1 MGENASFWESL
12 IYAHPTC
19 TTWKQE
25 AEGSIYHLASIL
37 FVVGFMGGSG
47 FFGLLYVFSLL
58 GLGFLCSSVWAW
70 LDVCAA
76 DIFSWN
82 FILFA
87 ICFVQFIYVTYQVR
101 SVSFDREFQELYSAL
116 FQPLG
121 ISLTVYRKIV
131 LCCDAEVVTLEKEHC
146 YAMQGKTPIDKLSLL
161 VSGRIRVTVDGEFL
175 HYIFPLQFLDSPEWD
190 SLRPT
195 EEGIFQVTLTAE
207 TDCRYVAWRRKKLY
221 LLFAKHRFISRLF
234 SILIGS
240 DIAEKLYALNDRCT
254 WGKALGISK
263 MNTTAMS
270 LLPVTPLGFIPDLKN
285 ATLVP
290 FNETA
295 CENWKEIHHLVFHM
309 ANICFAVGLV
319 IPTTLNLHMIFL
331 RGLLTIGCALFI
343 IWATLYRCALD
354 IMIWNSVFLVVNLL
368 HFIYLVYKR
377 RPIKIEKELSSLYK
391 RTFEPLHVPPEL
403 FQRLTGQFCNIQSL
417 KTDFKTTGLLELIH
431 YACKWRGAGCT
442 AQRPAAPRMKVS
454 YRGHFL
460 HNIYP
465 CAFIDSPEFRST
477 QMNRGEKFQV
487 TIIADD
493 NCKFLCWSR
502 ERLTYF
508 LESEP
513 FLYEIFKYL
522 IGKDI
527 TNKLYSLNDPTL
539 NDKASKKIDRQPSLC
554 SQLSVMQMRNSMAST
569 SDSEDGLQMF
579 LRGTS
584 SASSLRPGR
593 TSPYLRTS
601 AKMKPIEESV
611 EDDVFEAPSADKL
624 ELQRLP

>member
-19 TTWKQE
+19 ATWKQE

-82 FILFA
+82 FILFT

-101 SVSFDREFQELYSAL
+101 SVSFDKEFQELYSAL

-240 DIAEKLYALNDRCT
+240 DIAEKLYALNDRVHV
-254 WGKALGISK
+254 GKGFRYDIRLPNFYHA
-263 MNTTAMS
+263 S
-270 LLPVTPLGFIPDLKN
+270 LPKTPP
-285 ATLVP
+285 
-290 FNETA
+290 
-295 CENWKEIHHLVFHM
+295 
-309 ANICFAVGLV
+309 
-319 IPTTLNLHMIFL
+319 
-331 RGLLTIGCALFI
+331 
-343 IWATLYRCALD
+343 
-354 IMIWNSVFLVVNLL
+354 
-368 HFIYLVYKR
+368 
-377 RPIKIEKELSSLYK
+377 
-391 RTFEPLHVPPEL
+391 VPPPRRL
-403 FQRLTGQFCNIQSL
+403 QRRSSG
-417 KTDFKTTGLLELIH
+417 
-431 YACKWRGAGCT
+431 
-442 AQRPAAPRMKVS
+442 RP
-454 YRGHFL
+454 
-460 HNIYP
+460 
-465 CAFIDSPEFRST
+465 
-477 QMNRGEKFQV
+477 
-487 TIIADD
+487 
-493 NCKFLCWSR
+493 
-502 ERLTYF
+502 
-508 LESEP
+508 
-513 FLYEIFKYL
+513 
-522 IGKDI
+522 
-527 TNKLYSLNDPTL
+527 
-539 NDKASKKIDRQPSLC
+539 
-554 SQLSVMQMRNSMAST
+554 
-569 SDSEDGLQMF
+569 
-579 LRGTS
+579 
-584 SASSLRPGR
+584 RPGVPNCNTPR
-593 TSPYLRTS
+593 
-601 AKMKPIEESV
+601 K
-611 EDDVFEAPSADKL
+611 
-624 ELQRLP
+624 Q

>member
-19 TTWKQE
+19 ATWKQE

-82 FILFA
+82 FILFT

-101 SVSFDREFQELYSAL
+101 SVSFDKEFQELYSAL

-240 DIAEKLYALNDRCT
+240 DIAEKLYALNDRVHV
-254 WGKALGISK
+254 GKGFRYDIRLPNFHA
-263 MNTTAMS
+263 S
-270 LLPVTPLGFIPDLKN
+270 LPKTPP
-285 ATLVP
+285 
-290 FNETA
+290 
-295 CENWKEIHHLVFHM
+295 
-309 ANICFAVGLV
+309 
-319 IPTTLNLHMIFL
+319 
-331 RGLLTIGCALFI
+331 
-343 IWATLYRCALD
+343 
-354 IMIWNSVFLVVNLL
+354 
-368 HFIYLVYKR
+368 
-377 RPIKIEKELSSLYK
+377 
-391 RTFEPLHVPPEL
+391 VPP
-403 FQRLTGQFCNIQSL
+403 
-417 KTDFKTTGLLELIH
+417 
-431 YACKWRGAGCT
+431 
-442 AQRPAAPRMKVS
+442 PR
-454 YRGHFL
+454 R
-460 HNIYP
+460 
-465 CAFIDSPEFRST
+465 
-477 QMNRGEKFQV
+477 
-487 TIIADD
+487 
-493 NCKFLCWSR
+493 
-502 ERLTYF
+502 
-508 LESEP
+508 
-513 FLYEIFKYL
+513 
-522 IGKDI
+522 
-527 TNKLYSLNDPTL
+527 
-539 NDKASKKIDRQPSLC
+539 
-554 SQLSVMQMRNSMAST
+554 
-569 SDSEDGLQMF
+569 
-579 LRGTS
+579 
-584 SASSLRPGR
+584 
-593 TSPYLRTS
+593 
-601 AKMKPIEESV
+601 
-611 EDDVFEAPSADKL
+611 
-624 ELQRLP
+624 LQRRSSGRPSVPNCGSPRKQ

>member
-82 FILFA
+82 FILFV
-87 ICFVQFIYVTYQVR
+87 ICFIQFIYVTYQVR

-240 DIAEKLYALNDRCT
+240 DIAEKLYALNDRVHV
-254 WGKALGISK
+254 GK
-263 MNTTAMS
+263 
-270 LLPVTPLGFIPDLKN
+270 GF
-285 ATLVP
+285 
-290 FNETA
+290 
-295 CENWKEIHHLVFHM
+295 
-309 ANICFAVGLV
+309 
-319 IPTTLNLHMIFL
+319 
-331 RGLLTIGCALFI
+331 R
-343 IWATLYRCALD
+343 YD
-354 IMIWNSVFLVVNLL
+354 I
-368 HFIYLVYKR
+368 
-377 RPIKIEKELSSLYK
+377 
-391 RTFEPLHVPPEL
+391 
-403 FQRLTGQFCNIQSL
+403 
-417 KTDFKTTGLLELIH
+417 
-431 YACKWRGAGCT
+431 
-442 AQRPAAPRMKVS
+442 
-454 YRGHFL
+454 
-460 HNIYP
+460 
-465 CAFIDSPEFRST
+465 
-477 QMNRGEKFQV
+477 
-487 TIIADD
+487 
-493 NCKFLCWSR
+493 
-502 ERLTYF
+502 
-508 LESEP
+508 
-513 FLYEIFKYL
+513 
-522 IGKDI
+522 
-527 TNKLYSLNDPTL
+527 
-539 NDKASKKIDRQPSLC
+539 
-554 SQLSVMQMRNSMAST
+554 
-569 SDSEDGLQMF
+569 
-579 LRGTS
+579 
-584 SASSLRPGR
+584 
-593 TSPYLRTS
+593 
-601 AKMKPIEESV
+601 
-611 EDDVFEAPSADKL
+611 
-624 ELQRLP
+624 RLPNFYHV

>member
-19 TTWKQE
+19 ATWKQE

-82 FILFA
+82 FILFV

-101 SVSFDREFQELYSAL
+101 SVSFDKEFQELYSAL

-240 DIAEKLYALNDRCT
+240 DIAEKLYALNDRVHV
-254 WGKALGISK
+254 GKGFRYDIRLP
-263 MNTTAMS
+263 NFYHVS
-270 LLPVTPLGFIPDLKN
+270 LPETPP
-285 ATLVP
+285 
-290 FNETA
+290 
-295 CENWKEIHHLVFHM
+295 
-309 ANICFAVGLV
+309 
-319 IPTTLNLHMIFL
+319 
-331 RGLLTIGCALFI
+331 
-343 IWATLYRCALD
+343 
-354 IMIWNSVFLVVNLL
+354 
-368 HFIYLVYKR
+368 
-377 RPIKIEKELSSLYK
+377 
-391 RTFEPLHVPPEL
+391 VPPPRRL
-403 FQRLTGQFCNIQSL
+403 QR
-417 KTDFKTTGLLELIH
+417 
-431 YACKWRGAGCT
+431 R
-442 AQRPAAPRMKVS
+442 
-454 YRGHFL
+454 
-460 HNIYP
+460 
-465 CAFIDSPEFRST
+465 SPGR
-477 QMNRGEKFQV
+477 
-487 TIIADD
+487 
-493 NCKFLCWSR
+493 
-502 ERLTYF
+502 
-508 LESEP
+508 
-513 FLYEIFKYL
+513 
-522 IGKDI
+522 
-527 TNKLYSLNDPTL
+527 
-539 NDKASKKIDRQPSLC
+539 
-554 SQLSVMQMRNSMAST
+554 
-569 SDSEDGLQMF
+569 
-579 LRGTS
+579 
-584 SASSLRPGR
+584 LRPGVPNCDSSR
-593 TSPYLRTS
+593 
-601 AKMKPIEESV
+601 K
-611 EDDVFEAPSADKL
+611 
-624 ELQRLP
+624 Q

>member
-58 GLGFLCSSVWAW
+58 GLGFLGSSVWAW

-101 SVSFDREFQELYSAL
+101 SVSFDKEFQELYSAL

-240 DIAEKLYALNDRCT
+240 DIAEKLYALNDRVQV
-254 WGKALGISK
+254 GK
-263 MNTTAMS
+263 
-270 LLPVTPLGFIPDLKN
+270 GF
-285 ATLVP
+285 
-290 FNETA
+290 
-295 CENWKEIHHLVFHM
+295 
-309 ANICFAVGLV
+309 
-319 IPTTLNLHMIFL
+319 
-331 RGLLTIGCALFI
+331 R
-343 IWATLYRCALD
+343 YD
-354 IMIWNSVFLVVNLL
+354 I
-368 HFIYLVYKR
+368 
-377 RPIKIEKELSSLYK
+377 
-391 RTFEPLHVPPEL
+391 
-403 FQRLTGQFCNIQSL
+403 
-417 KTDFKTTGLLELIH
+417 
-431 YACKWRGAGCT
+431 
-442 AQRPAAPRMKVS
+442 
-454 YRGHFL
+454 
-460 HNIYP
+460 
-465 CAFIDSPEFRST
+465 
-477 QMNRGEKFQV
+477 
-487 TIIADD
+487 
-493 NCKFLCWSR
+493 
-502 ERLTYF
+502 
-508 LESEP
+508 
-513 FLYEIFKYL
+513 
-522 IGKDI
+522 
-527 TNKLYSLNDPTL
+527 
-539 NDKASKKIDRQPSLC
+539 
-554 SQLSVMQMRNSMAST
+554 
-569 SDSEDGLQMF
+569 
-579 LRGTS
+579 
-584 SASSLRPGR
+584 
-593 TSPYLRTS
+593 
-601 AKMKPIEESV
+601 
-611 EDDVFEAPSADKL
+611 
-624 ELQRLP
+624 RLPNFYHV